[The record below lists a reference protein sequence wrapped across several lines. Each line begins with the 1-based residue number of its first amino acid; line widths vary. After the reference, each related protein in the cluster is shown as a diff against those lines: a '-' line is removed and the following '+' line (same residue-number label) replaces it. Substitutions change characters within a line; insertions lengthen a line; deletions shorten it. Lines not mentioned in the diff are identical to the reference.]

1 MDLTEWSRL
10 PRSERQARK
19 LALAKQSRANPTP
32 AEKRLLELAR
42 ETAPNES
49 WYAQKMV
56 MGFIADVAC
65 ERIRIVLEADGSS
78 HDGREA
84 YDAKRDKIMRDK
96 RWTVLRFTNDAVLSS
111 EGLVIVSQAIM
122 SSLCGEKIKDEAKRK
137 ERKRLKNKRKTAR
150 KMQRVYAAMQ
160 AAHDFDKGTSAH
172 MKAILAGG

>member
-19 LALAKQSRANPTP
+19 IALAKQSRANPTP

-65 ERIRIVLEADGSS
+65 ERLRIVLEADGGY
-78 HDGREA
+78 HKDRKD
-84 YDAKRDKIMRDK
+84 YDAMRDAAMRDK
-96 RWTVLRFTNDAVLSS
+96 GWTVLRFTNEEVLSS
-111 EGLVIVSQAIM
+111 AGLVIVSQAIM
-122 SSLCGEKIKDEAKRK
+122 SSLCGEKIKAEEKRK
-137 ERKRLKNKRKTAR
+137 ARKNLRNKKKRAR
-150 KMQRVYAAMQ
+150 KMQRVYASMQ
-160 AAHDFDKGTSAH
+160 AAHNFDKGTSDH